1 MSLASEFKQFA
12 MRGNMIDLAIG
23 IIIGT
28 AFGRIISSL
37 VQDVIM
43 PPIGLLLGNMD
54 FTDLAVVLKP
64 ATEDTP
70 AVTLNYGLF
79 ITTIIDFII
88 IALVVFMIIK
98 AINMMKRK
106 EEEKPATPAPSREEV
121 LLAEIRDILKT
132 K

>member
-12 MRGNMIDLAIG
+12 IRGNMIDMAIG

-28 AFGRIISSL
+28 AFGKIISSL

-43 PPIGLLLGNMD
+43 PPIGLLLGNMN
-54 FTDLAVVLKP
+54 FADLSVVLKP
-64 ATEDTP
+64 ATDNAP
-70 AVTLNYGLF
+70 AVTLKYGAF
-79 ITTIIDFII
+79 ITTIIDFLL

-106 EEEKPATPAPSREEV
+106 EEEKPAPAPSKEEI
-121 LLAEIRDILKT
+121 LLTEIRDILKS